1 LLNGVGYGLLRAG
14 RTPDAVKVFAANVEL
29 YPADA
34 NAWDSLG
41 EGQMTA
47 GDTTA
52 AIASYRKS
60 LQLDPANTN
69 AVRMLEKLGA
79 K

>member
-14 RTPDAVKVFAANVEL
+14 RTPDAVKVCAANVEL
-29 YPADA
+29 YPGDA